1 MRSAKCGVRS
11 LPMIGPADDDD
22 DDALNIVGGS
32 VSLWQTNGNYL
43 VVSYGR
49 CFIVVNDCNTEKCK
63 VK

>member
-1 MRSAKCGVRS
+1 
-11 LPMIGPADDDD
+11 MIGPADDDD